1 MISIQHNMKPDLPLC
16 EMNCD
21 SGLHKKLNKY
31 ELSRFLNAHAT
42 NLFIGRPG
50 SGKTSLLYSFF
61 KSNELFKKVFHNIFL
76 FQPSHSRASMK
87 DKLFDKL
94 PEEQIFDELNYDS
107 LSSVMDTIKNEES
120 KCNNCI
126 IFDDMTA
133 YLKNND
139 TLKLFKELVNNRRH
153 LHTSIFFLV
162 QTYHSIPKEI
172 RRLFSNVFVFRV
184 SKNELETVFEELV
197 EKRKDCILEISKVV
211 YDKPYNYLY
220 INTESQRVF
229 KNWDELIWKDDDNW
243 NDDDTWKECG
253 K

>member
-1 MISIQHNMKPDLPLC
+1 MSISIQINDKPELPHC

-21 SGLHKKLNKY
+21 KGLHKKLNEY
-31 ELSRFLNAHAT
+31 ELSKFMNSHAT

-61 KSNELFKKVFHNIFL
+61 KSKELFKKVFHNIFL
-76 FQPSHSRASMK
+76 FQPSHSRASMT

-94 PEEQIFDELNYDS
+94 PTEQIYDELNYDN

-120 KCNNCI
+120 KFNNCI

-133 YLKNND
+133 HLKNND

-184 SKNELETVFEELV
+184 SKNELETIFEELV
-197 EKRKDCILEISKVV
+197 EKRKDCVLEVSKLVF
-211 YDKPYNYLY
+211 DKPYNFLY
-220 INTESQRVF
+220 INTETQTLF
-229 KNWDELIWKDDDNW
+229 KNWDSLYFKCDE
-243 NDDDTWKECG
+243 DTVSTV
-253 K
+253 

>member
-1 MISIQHNMKPDLPLC
+1 MITIQQNDKPDLKHC
-16 EMNCD
+16 EMLCD
-21 SGLHKKLNKY
+21 KGLHKKLNEY
-31 ELSRFLNAHAT
+31 ELSKFMNNHAT

-61 KSNELFKKVFHNIFL
+61 KSRELFAKVFHNIFL

-94 PEEQIFDELNYDS
+94 PQEQIYDELNYDT
-107 LSSVMDTIKNEES
+107 LSDVMDIIKNED
-120 KCNNCI
+120 KKYNNCI

-133 YLKNND
+133 HLKNND
-139 TLKLFKELVNNRRH
+139 TFKLFKELVNNRRH

-184 SKNELETVFEELV
+184 SKNELETIFEELV
-197 EKRKDCILEISKVV
+197 EKRKECVLEVSKIVF
-211 YDKPYNYLY
+211 DKPYNFLY
-220 INTESQRVF
+220 INTETQRLF
-229 KNWDELIWKDDDNW
+229 KNWDELIFKEEDN
-243 NDDDTWKECG
+243 
-253 K
+253 

>member
-1 MISIQHNMKPDLPLC
+1 MSITIQHNDSPDLPQC

-21 SGLHKKLNKY
+21 KGLHKKLNNY
-31 ELSRFLNAHAT
+31 ELSKFMNSHAT

-61 KSNELFKKVFHNIFL
+61 KSKELFAKVFHNIFL

-94 PEEQIFDELNYDS
+94 PVEQLFSELNYEN
-107 LSSVMDTIKNEES
+107 LSAVMETIKNEES
-120 KCNNCI
+120 KFNNCI

-133 YLKNND
+133 QLKNND
-139 TLKLFKELVNNRRH
+139 TLKLFKELVMNRRH

-184 SKNELETVFEELV
+184 SKQELETIFEELV
-197 EKRKDCILEISKVV
+197 EKRKDCVLEVSKLVF
-211 YDKPYNYLY
+211 DKPYNFLY
-220 INTESQRVF
+220 FNTETQTLF
-229 KNWDELIWKDDDNW
+229 KNWDSLQFKCDD
-243 NDDDTWKECG
+243 EG
-253 K
+253 

>member
-1 MISIQHNMKPDLPLC
+1 MISIQQNEKPDLPLC
-16 EMNCD
+16 QMNCD

-31 ELSRFLNAHAT
+31 VLSSFLNAHST
-42 NLFIGRPG
+42 NLFIGWPG

-61 KSNELFKKVFHNIFL
+61 KSKELFNKVFHNVFL

-87 DKLFDKL
+87 DKMFNKL
-94 PEEQIFDELNYDS
+94 PQEQIFDELDYES
-107 LSSVMDTIKNEES
+107 LNSVMETIKNEDS
-120 KCNNCI
+120 KFNHCI

-139 TLKLFKELVNNRRH
+139 TLKLFTELVNNRRH

-172 RRLFSNVFVFRV
+172 RRVFSNVFVFRV
-184 SKNELETVFEELV
+184 AKDDLASIFEELV
-197 EKRKDCILEISKVV
+197 EKRKECILQITKLVFN
-211 YDKPYNYLY
+211 KKFNFLY

-229 KNWDELIWKDDDNW
+229 KNWDELIWKE
-243 NDDDTWKECG
+243 DDTWK
-253 K
+253 KFDK

>member
-1 MISIQHNMKPDLPLC
+1 MITVQVNNKPDLQQC
-16 EMNCD
+16 EMLCD
-21 SGLHKKLNKY
+21 KGLHKKLNQY
-31 ELSRFLNAHAT
+31 ELSKFLNNHAT

-50 SGKTSLLYSFF
+50 SGKTSLLYSLF
-61 KSNELFKKVFHNIFL
+61 KSKELFAKVFHNIFL

-94 PEEQIFDELNYDS
+94 PDSQKYDELNYDT
-107 LSSVMDTIKNEES
+107 LNEVMDTIKEEDT
-120 KCNNCI
+120 KYNNCI

-139 TLKLFKELVNNRRH
+139 TFKLFKELVNNRRH

-184 SKNELETVFEELV
+184 SKNEMEIIFNELV
-197 EKRKDCILEISKVV
+197 EKRKECILEISKLVFNQ
-211 YDKPYNYLY
+211 PYNFLY
-220 INTESQRVF
+220 INTESQRLF
-229 KNWDELIWKDDDNW
+229 KGWDELCFPSDDGDDDG
-243 NDDDTWKECG
+243 TWRTSIK

>member
-1 MISIQHNMKPDLPLC
+1 
-16 EMNCD
+16 MN
-21 SGLHKKLNKY
+21 N
-31 ELSRFLNAHAT
+31 HAT

-61 KSNELFKKVFHNIFL
+61 KSKELFAKVFHNIFL

-94 PEEQIFDELNYDS
+94 PQEQIYDELNYDT
-107 LSSVMDTIKNEES
+107 LSNVMDIIKNED
-120 KCNNCI
+120 KKYNNCI

-133 YLKNND
+133 HLKNND
-139 TLKLFKELVNNRRH
+139 TFKLFKELVNNRRH

-184 SKNELETVFEELV
+184 SKNELETIFEELI
-197 EKRKDCILEISKVV
+197 EKRKECVLEVSKLVF
-211 YDKPYNYLY
+211 DKPYNFLY
-220 INTESQRVF
+220 INTESQRLF
-229 KNWDELIWKDDDNW
+229 KNWDELLFHCDEDN
-243 NDDDTWKECG
+243 
-253 K
+253 